1 MAPCKDCAYARDAG
15 NVTSI
20 RSDFIECKPP
30 IEPGLWLRAF
40 YAFAATGAV
49 SEPFYVGAATGVA
62 RDAWPFQFRAMNI
75 DRCDGFLAKSTRHE
89 LQFEANTTAHPS
101 SDRPVGRTA
110 G

>member
-1 MAPCKDCAYARDAG
+1 MAPCNDCVHARDAG

-40 YAFAATGAV
+40 YALAATGAV

-62 RDAWPFQFRAMNI
+62 RDAWPFQFRANPI
-75 DRCDGFLAKSTRHE
+75 DRCDGFLAQSAAHE
-89 LQFEANTTAHPS
+89 LQFEADTTAHSS
-101 SDRPVGRTA
+101 SDRPVGGTA